1 MPDDEIGRPHLAG
14 LSGPR
19 YDLGDI
25 LGRGANGVVHLAG
38 DKRLG
43 RTVALKLLHDDKEH
57 REQEALRFTHEAQ
70 VTGQLA
76 HPSIVPVHDL
86 GNLPDGRLYYTMK
99 RIEGQSLREIFVG
112 IKNGEPHLLARW
124 TETHLVSTLLRV
136 AQALAFAHDRGI
148 VHRDVKPANIMV
160 GDYGEVLLLDWGVAR
175 VLNTPNAPIAKD
187 NEDTPPEPVATWR
200 SLSDRDPTIDGTVA
214 GTPAYMPPE
223 QARGDI
229 EAIGPWSDVYGV
241 GVILYEFLVGS
252 RPIRGRTVDELLQ
265 RVISHPIMPPS
276 RRNPDLRI
284 SAELEELIMRCLSK
298 NRAKRPRDGAALAA
312 ELEGFIEGS
321 RRREEAAELARRGL
335 ARSAAY
341 TRAAEATSEAEAA
354 SRLLAAQTPPW
365 ADNASRRDLWEAE
378 ARYRGLRRLRDDT
391 YDDSVALLQAA
402 IERDAELRG
411 ARDGLAALYLRRMDE
426 AEARGE
432 VEASRFF
439 KAQVLRY
446 DTGRLTDLLRGDSSL
461 SVNSLPVGASVSLH
475 RLVERERGLG
485 PDDGRYLG
493 TTPLNEIP
501 LPAGS
506 YLIRITFPDQTVVLA
521 PVCADRPTPYTVIA
535 SPPPQLLSGFI
546 YIPSGAYARGGD
558 PGSLDGVEREIVDLA
573 SYAIAR
579 HPVTLGEF
587 QRFLDEEGTSQGFA
601 VWSGPETTSEFDRSR
616 LPALGVTFHAAQAY
630 AEWASQKTGQVLRLP
645 THDEWEKSAR
655 GVDGRTFPWGG
666 PWEPTF
672 CNCPDALPTE
682 ACPEPVGS
690 RPRDVSIYG
699 VADLAGGV
707 HEWVLGEVPHR
718 PDRRW
723 VRGGSWNGHPR
734 SARICSRLVMPVNSR
749 GGTLGF
755 RLVQEL

>member
-14 LSGPR
+14 LRGPR
-19 YDLGDI
+19 YDLGEV

-38 DKRLG
+38 DRRLG
-43 RTVALKLLHDDKEH
+43 RTVALKLLHAEKE
-57 REQEALRFTHEAQ
+57 EQEKEALRFTHEAQ

-99 RIEGQSLREIFVG
+99 RIEGQSLREIFSG
-112 IKNGEPHLLARW
+112 LKQQEPDLLARW
-124 TETHLVSTLLRV
+124 TETHVVSTMLRV

-175 VLNTPNAPIAKD
+175 VLDAPYASVARD
-187 NEDTPPEPVATWR
+187 DEDAPPKPVATWR

-276 RRNPDLRI
+276 QRNPDLRI
-284 SAELEELIMRCLSK
+284 PAELEDLVMRCLSK
-298 NRAKRPRDGAALAA
+298 NRAKRPRDGAALAS
-312 ELEGFIEGS
+312 ELERFLEGS
-321 RRREEAAELARRGL
+321 RRREEASELARRGL

-341 TRAAEATSEAEAA
+341 TQAAEATREAEAA
-354 SRLLAAQTPPW
+354 SRQLAAATAPW
-365 ADNASRRDLWEAE
+365 ADDRSRRGLWEAE

-402 IERDAELRG
+402 IERDADLRG

-432 VEASRFF
+432 VQASRFY

-446 DTGRLTDLLRGDSSL
+446 DTGRLTDLIEGNSSL
-461 SVNSLPVGASVSLH
+461 SVSSLPVGATVYLH
-475 RLVERERGLG
+475 GLVERERGLG
-485 PDDGRYLG
+485 PDVGRYLG
-493 TTPLNEIP
+493 TTPLNEVP
-501 LPAGS
+501 LPAGR
-506 YLIRITFPDQTVVLA
+506 YLVRIEFPDQNVVVA
-521 PVCADRPTPYTVIA
+521 PVWADRPTPYTIIA
-535 SPPPQLLSGFI
+535 APPPELLSGFV
-546 YIPSGAYARGGD
+546 YIPSGAYPRGGD
-558 PGSLDGVEREIVDLA
+558 PLSLDGAERDIIDLGA
-573 SYAIAR
+573 FAIAR

-587 QRFLDEEGTSQGFA
+587 QDFLNEQGTARGFA
-601 VWSGPETTSEFDRSR
+601 VWSGPETVPEFDRPR
-616 LPALGVTFHAAQAY
+616 LPALGVTFGAARAY
-630 AEWASQKTGQVLRLP
+630 AMWASQRTGQTLRLP
-645 THDEWEKSAR
+645 SHDEWEKAAR
-655 GVDGRTFPWGG
+655 GVDGRIFPWGG

-672 CNCPDALPTE
+672 CNGPDALPTE
-682 ACPEPVGS
+682 AQPEPVGS

-707 HEWVLGEVPHR
+707 HEWVLGDVAHR

-734 SARICSRLVMPVNSR
+734 AARICSRLVMPANSR